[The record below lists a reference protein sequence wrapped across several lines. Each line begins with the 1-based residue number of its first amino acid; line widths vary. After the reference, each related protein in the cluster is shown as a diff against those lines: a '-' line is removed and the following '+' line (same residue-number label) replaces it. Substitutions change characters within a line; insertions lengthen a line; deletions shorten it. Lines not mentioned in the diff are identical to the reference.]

1 MNLIERLVREV
12 LLTEE
17 VFGAQAFVYH
27 GSRTKPDVFIPVL
40 LNDELQPGSAAGSM
54 YGKGLYTVYD
64 LAGTQTGTG
73 RYGEYVYKL
82 KVNLYGFIIF
92 DSDVAQKVYGKPLA
106 PAEQAKLLGLEDVAE
121 RLNKIPPFVTNG
133 FTSELALPASKFLKS
148 EVKGIIFT
156 GSNDGRVAVIYDPT
170 VATPFAWKRFDDKEW
185 TQVDRNQLKKS
196 LSRSASG
203 EWEPEKYSKSLKQ
216 FKEMFKLPP
225 EERIFKGDV
234 ELTGEEINDLIIPED
249 LKIQGNLSIKN
260 SPMIKL
266 PNGLKIS
273 GNLYVTKS
281 LLRFG
286 ENITLGET
294 LSTSE
299 TGIYTIPEST
309 KFKNMYIDGARG
321 FELPP
326 NFHIDGNLTL
336 TDVLMKEPLP
346 DGMSVG
352 GNLRISSGNIE
363 SLPKNLSVGGDLN
376 ISFAKIKTIKA
387 GLSVGG
393 DFDALWL
400 KSVKLPR
407 NLTVGRDLRLL
418 KTTLKELPPGLKIGR
433 NLDIRDSKIASLP
446 PDLQVG
452 GMIYPMGSNIFSLKA
467 IPENFKEKV
476 SWTSPK

>member
-64 LAGTQTGTG
+64 LSGTQTGAG

-106 PAEQAKLLGLEDVAE
+106 PAEQAKLLGLEDAAE

-148 EVKGIIFT
+148 EVKGIVFT
-156 GSNDGRVAVIYDPT
+156 GANDGRVAVIYDPT

-185 TQVDRNQLKKS
+185 TQVDRSQLKKS
-196 LSRSASG
+196 LSKSASG

-234 ELTGEEINDLIIPED
+234 ELTGEEINDFVIPED
-249 LKIQGNLSIKN
+249 LKIQGNLSIKD

-281 LLRFG
+281 LLRLG
-286 ENITLGET
+286 ENITVGDT

-326 NFHIDGNLTL
+326 NFRIDGNITL
-336 TDVLMKEPLP
+336 SNVFMKDSLP

-352 GNLRISSGNIE
+352 GNLKISSGNIE
-363 SLPKNLSVGGDLN
+363 SLPKNLSVGGDLD
-376 ISFAKIKTIKA
+376 ISFAKIKSIKA

-393 DFDALWL
+393 NFHATWL
-400 KSVKLPR
+400 RSIKLPR
-407 NLTVGRDLRLL
+407 NLTVGKDFRLL
-418 KTTLKELPPGLKIGR
+418 KSTLKELPPGLKVGGD
-433 NLDIRDSKIASLP
+433 LDIRNSKIASLP
-446 PDLQVG
+446 PDLEVG
-452 GMIYPMGSNIFSLKA
+452 GMIRAMDSHIFSLKVV
-467 IPENFKEKV
+467 PENLKQKV
-476 SWTSPK
+476 SWV